1 MWLTVDTIPTTDI
14 IMFVIPT
21 GTGPGAIGPYVFCR
35 VGRWR
40 WGGGGGGG
48 VGGWGG
54 GGGVGGG
61 ALLGRGGVDC
71 IDHLEIR
78 ITTSII

>member
-40 WGGGGGGG
+40 WGAWGGGGEGGGGG
-48 VGGWGG
+48 VDWGG
-54 GGGVGGG
+54 
-61 ALLGRGGVDC
+61 GGVDC